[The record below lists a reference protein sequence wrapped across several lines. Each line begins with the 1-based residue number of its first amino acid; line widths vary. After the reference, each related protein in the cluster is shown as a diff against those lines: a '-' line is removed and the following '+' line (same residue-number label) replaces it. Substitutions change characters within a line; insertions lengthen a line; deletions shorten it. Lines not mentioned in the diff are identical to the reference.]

1 METKRGKKIFEV
13 RNLNAGR
20 LVRNISF
27 SLYEGEIL
35 GIAGLMGSGRTE
47 TLRAIFGADPKE
59 SGQIFIHDRE
69 VTITS
74 PEDAIKAGLVLVPED
89 RARDGLC
96 RA

>member
-1 METKRGKKIFEV
+1 
-13 RNLNAGR
+13 
-20 LVRNISF
+20 
-27 SLYEGEIL
+27 
-35 GIAGLMGSGRTE
+35 MGSGRTE

-89 RARDGLC
+89 RVRTACARDLVCGKILAFPNLDH
-96 RA
+96 R